1 VTNESSGAGS
11 WWATLPG
18 ILTAIAAVITA
29 LTGLLA
35 ILAQNGVLGEK
46 SKSFITGQTE
56 VVSSASVKPEVVVAN
71 DKPTAGTGI
80 TEVQLAR
87 KPFTGAVVTMTD
99 GTVIKLRDNIREY
112 CGSVAALRTIQ
123 GQTIKM
129 DIMNRFDIID
139 WSSQK
144 GAVKITLINGEVLN
158 VSIDAC
164 YFEGRNDLGD
174 FRGDFSQIRSVEFV
188 R

>member
-1 VTNESSGAGS
+1 MTNESSGTGS

-18 ILTAIAAVITA
+18 ILTAIATVITA

-56 VVSSASVKPEVVVAN
+56 VVSRASVKPEVAAN

-99 GTVIKLRDNIREY
+99 GSVIKLRDNIREY
-112 CGSVAALRTIQ
+112 CGGIAALRTVQ
-123 GQTIKM
+123 GQTINM
-129 DIMNRFDIID
+129 DIMSRFDIID

-144 GAVKITLINGEVLN
+144 GAVKITLNNGEVLN
-158 VSIDAC
+158 VTIDAC
-164 YFEGRNDLGD
+164 YFDGRNDLGD